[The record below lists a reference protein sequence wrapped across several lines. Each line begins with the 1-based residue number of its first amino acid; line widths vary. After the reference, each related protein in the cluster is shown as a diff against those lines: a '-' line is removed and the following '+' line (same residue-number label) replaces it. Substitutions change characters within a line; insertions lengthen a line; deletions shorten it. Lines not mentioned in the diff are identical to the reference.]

1 MGRKRILNPPK
12 CHPDK
17 RSEDLLLV
25 TMTCKDEW
33 EAMEY
38 EGKWG
43 GYYHPVAN
51 KEGNRVFHDPGT
63 KKGSTDI
70 SA

>member
-1 MGRKRILNPPK
+1 
-12 CHPDK
+12 
-17 RSEDLLLV
+17 
-25 TMTCKDEW
+25 MTCKDEW